1 MQWPAWLRYD
11 GGTVE
16 AWRTVDYFINHRPSS
31 SPAQPS
37 PAQHCSSFMLTFSSV
52 PASYWSSQPWS
63 CKSLCRYWL
72 VVGRINEADARI

>member
-37 PAQHCSSFMLTFSSV
+37 PALQQLHVDLQLC
-52 PASYWSSQPWS
+52 PRPYWSSQPWS
-63 CKSLCRYWL
+63 CKSLGRYWL